1 MTYVLPEIRF
11 MQCYIVPSSPSG
23 MELIIACDNSI
34 VFFSEI
40 YEVNLFYTTVVCI
53 LDSWKNSE
61 RQWKQS
67 FERKNN
73 VGCILP
79 ML

>member
-53 LDSWKNSE
+53 LDS
-61 RQWKQS
+61 
-67 FERKNN
+67 
-73 VGCILP
+73 
-79 ML
+79 